1 MTAGI
6 SDNRLT
12 ANADHFENRHIGPN
26 AGETREMLAAIGV
39 PSMETLISK
48 TVPASIRLDRPLAIP
63 DGIGEQAA
71 LSELRSRLYGV
82 TRTRALIGQG
92 YHGTLVPPVI
102 LRNLL
107 ENPGWYTSYTPYQPE
122 ISQGR
127 L

>member
-92 YHGTLVPPVI
+92 YHGTLV
-102 LRNLL
+102 
-107 ENPGWYTSYTPYQPE
+107 
-122 ISQGR
+122 
-127 L
+127 